1 MTEEIDP
8 VVEVLQPALDQ
19 IAERDETLTGGKI
32 RRFYLITEHEWED
45 GSSTVSSFRSP
56 EVAPWD
62 ALGLLR
68 FMTIVEEDR
77 ALRGGFEEEGGEEP
91 PSPR

>member
-1 MTEEIDP
+1 MTDEIDP

-19 IAERDETLTGGKI
+19 IAERDEALTGGKI

-62 ALGLLR
+62 SLGLLR

-77 ALRGGFEEEGGEEP
+77 VVRGGFEEEDDEDP
-91 PSPR
+91 QL